1 MGEVSREAV
10 TDWISQSRPIT
21 ELATINR
28 LRLRAGYGRDGYC
41 QPLVE
46 SFATILSQASN
57 PMAAAMVLM
66 LSWIASC
73 DGKISEEEL
82 EGLRS
87 IAATGRSEASLNAVI
102 EIALSGRI
110 ADLQLACEVLRELD
124 AKHRRLM
131 LQMAVGMALEDGVLT
146 TAEGHIVRFIAD
158 VLSQS
163 PAELDSLFREMTGE
177 AFPAPADPSSVEWWV
192 GRQQR
197 SRSRESNRESDD
209 STRAVPPPRT
219 AAPDMR
225 RLRDLAALGLDEDA
239 SVEQVRDAYRRM
251 AKVHHP
257 DRFASLGSEAV
268 KAAEVSFR
276 RIQAAYE
283 RLVGA

>member
-1 MGEVSREAV
+1 
-10 TDWISQSRPIT
+10 
-21 ELATINR
+21 
-28 LRLRAGYGRDGYC
+28 
-41 QPLVE
+41 
-46 SFATILSQASN
+46 
-57 PMAAAMVLM
+57 MAAAMVLM